1 MQNKDAG
8 FDSYEWARGGAWM
21 ELLNPAE
28 VFDRIMVEYSYPECT
43 TGYGSPHITLALSP
57 YISTAQTS

>member
-8 FDSYEWARGGAWM
+8 FDSYKWARGGAWM

-28 VFDRIMVEYSYPECT
+28 VFDRIMVEYS
-43 TGYGSPHITLALSP
+43 
-57 YISTAQTS
+57 